1 MYLKSLTLH
10 GFKSFPNRTVLNFER
25 GATVIVGP
33 NGSGK
38 SNISDAMRWVLGELS
53 SRNIRG
59 TKMED
64 VIFGGT
70 DTRRPMG
77 YAEVSVTFDNTDPE
91 NRLDSPYDEI
101 TVTRRYYR
109 GGQSEYLINSQSCRL
124 RDIYQLFLNTGVGRE
139 GYSIIGQGRIA
150 EILSRK
156 SEDRRGIFE
165 EAAGISKYRV
175 DKEQAERNL
184 SNNEINLTRVRDIL
198 FELESRVGPL
208 EKEAE
213 KARKGIEISQQKKEV
228 DVALWIFDT
237 AKLRSDL
244 TRVEEQYR
252 LAENELVS
260 IKEALESLEQQRIRL
275 REKNQNNTLLAEE
288 LLQKMTDTTKEMRE
302 LDRLSAICVSAMEHA
317 EFVIGQAKNAI
328 ETHGES
334 TSSLTAK
341 KTELSSRMD
350 ALVSEKE
357 EIADLR
363 LELLA
368 EMQAVT
374 SDSTALD
381 RDLDRGLV
389 ELNKLEHSAVDYA
402 ARISFL
408 TQSQNDGDGKGGEI
422 TDEIRKY
429 KEIGERLRE
438 EAEKCDRNAKEFR
451 DKIAAFDT
459 QKTEAEKTISELL
472 EEKANEN
479 EKLSELRVEK
489 NTLLQRVDMLRRME
503 EQLEGYG
510 GSIRAVMKEYEAGN
524 LRTKG
529 KIYGPLSRLFSVK
542 EKYVTAIETA
552 LGAALQN
559 IVVDDEDTAKAAI
572 AYLKQTKGGRAT
584 FYPISAMTSPSE
596 TEEGKKA
603 SSFRGF
609 VDRADKLVET
619 DALFRGIIESQ
630 LIRTVVF
637 DTLDNAAEAAK
648 TLRFRIRIV
657 TLDGQVIHAGGSFT
671 GGSSKRDS
679 GILSRG
685 SDIAALEKEAEKRD
699 GEIAAVRQNLSD
711 IEKEIEEAKNLA
723 ADAEQNKTL
732 LSTLAGSQLSA
743 ADHAKANYEANENIL
758 SRLEEDLASL
768 ESTKTH
774 AKDEVEAL
782 EKALERLNK
791 QITSFRVQRNQ
802 QSESRDSLL
811 RRKEE
816 LSEKINEI
824 NGQAIANQKD
834 IESLQNEIDMHERN
848 LTVLMGESRER
859 RREVEAEEKK
869 ILALKEEHEENR
881 RAFATCETAY
891 KEAATRRTEL
901 LSMNEEFTAR
911 ESELNLA
918 IREKNDQN
926 AATVT
931 KFNRV
936 ESRLQ
941 NLQEES
947 DRIGSRLYDDYEL
960 TSEDALQMDVP
971 VITAENR
978 AEYAQIQASCRAK
991 LRAYGEFRPGAIE
1004 EYREVKERYDGLS
1017 TQVKDLDH
1025 ASDELRS
1032 VIAKIEEEMRRDFIT
1047 AFDAI
1052 NRNFG
1057 LVFAELF
1064 GGGQAELSLTDTE
1077 DVLTSGIEIK
1087 AAPPGKIIK
1096 SLALLSG
1103 GEQTFVAIALLFAI
1117 IKVNPTPFCIFD
1129 EIEAALDEVNV
1140 YRFADYIKKLSKD
1153 SQFILITHR
1162 RGTMEVGNRLYGIT
1176 MPERGIS
1183 RAVLLDVAEIENK
1196 KKEAETWDSSKN

>member
-77 YAEVSVTFDNTDPE
+77 YAEVSVTFDNTEPE

-184 SNNEINLTRVRDIL
+184 ANNEINLTRVRDIL

-213 KARKGIEISQQKKEV
+213 KARKGMEISQQKKEV

-237 AKLRSDL
+237 AKLRTDL
-244 TRVEEQYR
+244 ARAEEQYR

-260 IKEALESLEQQRIRL
+260 IKETLESLEQQRVRL

-288 LLQKMTDTTKEMRE
+288 LLQRMTDATEQMRE
-302 LDRLSAICVSAMEHA
+302 LDRLAAICVSAIEHA
-317 EFVIGQAKNAI
+317 EFVIGQAKETL
-328 ETHGES
+328 ETHGEN
-334 TSSLTAK
+334 TSSLKSQKTA
-341 KTELSSRMD
+341 LMQRMD
-350 ALVSEKE
+350 ALVSRKE
-357 EIADLR
+357 SIADER

-374 SDSTALD
+374 SDGTALD
-381 RDLDRGLV
+381 RDLDRGLI

-408 TQSQNDGDGKGGEI
+408 TQSQNDGDGKGGELVNN
-422 TDEIRKY
+422 IRKY

-438 EAEKCDRNAKEFR
+438 EAEKCDLNAKEFR
-451 DKIAAFDT
+451 DKIAAFDA
-459 QKTEAEKTISELL
+459 KKAEAEQTLNDLS
-472 EEKANEN
+472 EEKANET
-479 EKLSELRVEK
+479 EKLGELRVEK
-489 NTLLQRVDMLRRME
+489 NTLLQRIDMLRRME

-510 GSIRAVMKEYEAGN
+510 NSVRTVMKEYEAGH

-529 KIYGPLSRLFSVK
+529 KIHGPLSRLFSVK

-552 LGAALQN
+552 LGGALQN
-559 IVVDDEDTAKAAI
+559 IVVDDEDTAKSAI

-584 FYPISAMTSPSE
+584 FYPISSMTSPSE
-596 TEEGKKA
+596 LEESKKA
-603 SSFRGF
+603 TSMRGF
-609 VDRADKLVET
+609 VDRADKLVDT
-619 DALFRGIIESQ
+619 DPLFRGIIESQ

-637 DTLDNAAEAAK
+637 DTLDNAAEAARS
-648 TLRFRIRIV
+648 LRFRIRIV

-685 SDIAALEKEAEKRD
+685 SDIAALEKEAEKKD
-699 GEIAAVRQNLSD
+699 EEIAAVRQNLLD
-711 IEKEIEEAKNLA
+711 IEKEIQEAKNLV
-723 ADAEQNKTL
+723 ADAEQNKSL
-732 LSTLAGSQLSA
+732 LTTLAGSQLSA
-743 ADHAKANYEANENIL
+743 ADHAKANFEANENIL

-774 AKDEVEAL
+774 AKDEVETL
-782 EKALERLNK
+782 QKSLERLNK
-791 QITSFRVQRNQ
+791 QISAFRVQRNQ
-802 QSESRDSLL
+802 QSETRDKLLL
-811 RRKEE
+811 RKDE
-816 LSEKINEI
+816 LSEKIAEI
-824 NGQAIANQKD
+824 NGQSIANQKD
-834 IESLQNEIDMHERN
+834 IESLQNEIDQHTRSLASIE
-848 LTVLMGESRER
+848 GESSER
-859 RREVEAEEKK
+859 RRMIAEEEKRVRS
-869 ILALKEEHEENR
+869 LRGEHEENR
-881 RAFATCETAY
+881 RAYAETEAAY
-891 KEAATRRTEL
+891 KDAATRRQDL
-901 LSMNEEFTAR
+901 LSMNEEFTLR
-911 ESELNLA
+911 ESELNEE
-918 IREKNDQN
+918 IREKNEQN
-926 AATVT
+926 AAAVT

-941 NLQEES
+941 NLEQES
-947 DRIGSRLYDDYEL
+947 DHIGSRLYDDYEL
-960 TSEDALQMDVP
+960 TSEDALAMDVP
-971 VITAENR
+971 TVTAENR

-1004 EYREVKERYDGLS
+1004 EYREVKERYDALS

-1025 ASDELRS
+1025 ACDELRE
-1032 VIAKIEEEMRRDFIT
+1032 VISKIEDEMRRDFIT

-1052 NRNFG
+1052 NQNFG
-1057 LVFAELF
+1057 VVFAELF

-1183 RAVLLDVAEIENK
+1183 RAVLLDVNEIENK
-1196 KKEAETWDSSKN
+1196 KKEAEAWDSSKN